1 MTPQIPHA
9 QPPSLAL
16 RPLTGTVPGYTQ
28 TLALLPE
35 SAALARRS
43 VRTTLAC
50 WGLEEL
56 SDSAEV
62 VVSELV
68 TNAVLHARPARA
80 TAEEPGWCRLTLEH
94 PAPAV
99 VWVTVADASPR
110 RPVRRTAGAD
120 AESGRGLAVVEGL
133 AARVVVRPEGDGKSV
148 RAELAGPDL
157 SPPPP
162 AG

>member
-1 MTPQIPHA
+1 M
-9 QPPSLAL
+9 
-16 RPLTGTVPGYTQ
+16 PGCTQ

-68 TNAVLHARPARA
+68 TNAVLHGRPAGV
-80 TAEEPGWCRLTLEH
+80 TAEEPGWCRLTLEY
-94 PAPAV
+94 PAAGV
-99 VWVTVADASPR
+99 VRVTVADSSPR
-110 RPVRRTAGAD
+110 RPVRRTAAPGD
-120 AESGRGLAVVEGL
+120 ETGRGLTVVEGL
-133 AARVVVRPEGDGKSV
+133 AARLTVRPERNGKSV
-148 RAELAGPDL
+148 RAELTLQDL
-157 SPPPP
+157 SSPPP